1 MKKTNVLIAD
11 DDMDSHQLMD
21 DILEIVLKNVKID
34 RTLNLAG
41 FWGKISDVQNGYG
54 LVLLS
59 PGLIREEQETFLD
72 KLNSS
77 NPELMQ
83 KIVLIGKEQDFE
95 NCAMDIKLL
104 PFLSKPFSLDH
115 FEAIIKAMRK

>member
-1 MKKTNVLIAD
+1 MKTNVLIAD

-21 DILEIVLKNVKID
+21 DILEIVFKNVKID
-34 RTLNLAG
+34 RTLNLQN
-41 FWGKISDVQNGYG
+41 FWTKISDGQSRYD

-59 PGLIREEQETFLD
+59 PGLIKEEQETFLD
-72 KLNSS
+72 KLNLA
-77 NPELMQ
+77 NPELMH
-83 KIVLIGKEQDFE
+83 KIVLIGKDQDFE

-115 FEAIIKAMRK
+115 FEEIVKAMRS